1 VTREHSAQNEAV
13 RHPAAPMS
21 AAGGLSEPR
30 FRHELRAMGT
40 TIELLLDADNEE
52 QAQSAFRAVEEEFE
66 RLEAML
72 SRFRPDSELSQLNR
86 DGRILAPPDL
96 ERVVG
101 LALEAREDTA
111 GRFDPTVFD
120 ALTQAGYDR
129 SFEQV
134 EPDAAADAADD
145 AADDGR
151 QVARCGGRVTI
162 DPATGLIE
170 IEPGFHIDLGGIG
183 KGYAVDRAIEILAVV
198 GPCLVNA
205 GGDLAVRGDKPW
217 PVGVE
222 DGPTLELTRGA
233 IATSGRDRRHWRRGD
248 EERHHLIDP
257 ATGRPAQTDLLRV
270 TVVASTAIEA
280 DVLAKTLFLGGERE
294 AAAAGVPALLVCA
307 DGRTRLVGGL

>member
-1 VTREHSAQNEAV
+1 
-13 RHPAAPMS
+13 
-21 AAGGLSEPR
+21 
-30 FRHELRAMGT
+30 MGT
-40 TIELLLDADNEE
+40 TIELLLDADDGE
-52 QAQSAFRAVEEEFE
+52 QAQSALRAVEEEFE

-72 SRFRPDSELSQLNR
+72 SRFRPESQLSQLNR

-101 LALEAREDTA
+101 LALEAREQTA
-111 GRFDPTVFD
+111 GRFDPTVYD
-120 ALTQAGYDR
+120 ALTRAGYDR

-134 EPDAAADAADD
+134 EPAAAAEDD
-145 AADDGR
+145 S
-151 QVARCGGRVTI
+151 QQSARCGGWVTI
-162 DPATGLIE
+162 DAESGAIE

-183 KGYAVDRAIEILAVV
+183 KGYAVDRAIEILAVE
-198 GPCLVNA
+198 GACLVNA

-257 ATGRPAQTDLLRV
+257 STGRPAETDLVRV
-270 TVVASTAIEA
+270 TVVAPTATEA
-280 DVLAKTLFLGGERE
+280 DVLAKTLFLSGEQE
-294 AAAAGVPALLVCA
+294 AVAAGVPALLICA
-307 DGRTRLVGGL
+307 DGRKRLVGGL

>member
-1 VTREHSAQNEAV
+1 MLDSSAQNEAV
-13 RHPAAPMS
+13 HDPAAHGG
-21 AAGGLSEPR
+21 AADRFSEPR
-30 FRHELRAMGT
+30 LRHEFHAMGT
-40 TIELLLDADNEE
+40 EIELLLDADDGER
-52 QAQSAFRAVEEEFE
+52 AQSALRAVVEEFE

-96 ERVVG
+96 ERLVG
-101 LALEAREDTA
+101 LALEAREDTG
-111 GRFDPTVFD
+111 GRFDPTVYD
-120 ALTQAGYDR
+120 ALTRAGYDR

-134 EPDAAADAADD
+134 EPNAAGDN
-145 AADDGR
+145 G
-151 QVARCGGRVTI
+151 QGARCGGRVSI
-162 DPATGLIE
+162 DSATGLIE

-183 KGYAVDRAIEILAVV
+183 KGYAVDRATEILAVL

-270 TVVASTAIEA
+270 TVVASTATEA
-280 DVLAKTLFLGGERE
+280 DVLAKTLFLGGEQE